1 MPNFFGLGVTAG
13 SFAER
18 VAMVSPSVGLL
29 FYQSD
34 TDEFLKFCVD
44 DDGVSRWMQAELRP
58 ARNLLINGSMGVWQR
73 GSSVNAGG
81 SGISTYAQDRWCF
94 GNNSASAYNM
104 SRVTNVPSSRFL
116 YSGRLTANVAS
127 PAALNG
133 WEQFVEQR
141 NMLFARGKYVTLSF
155 WIRGSKSFSGACY
168 VDTGTTADQ
177 MPGNGNAFTGGVTLV
192 SQTVNITTSWQK
204 VVFTS
209 SVVVPTNANVLR
221 VGLPKP
227 SFVQN
232 DWYEVTGVQ
241 FEIGTAHSE
250 FEFLP
255 YERELMSCMRYYE
268 NSTSGVNAPSA
279 NWLENAFGHTQP
291 FNGSY
296 CFINANF
303 KVTKRRLPDCVN
315 HSYNGSANAFSN
327 WNDGNNYAIGSVSC
341 QRFSAG
347 GIGIL
352 YNSANNFNTGSAV
365 WHGWV
370 ANAELT

>member
-13 SFAER
+13 SWAER
-18 VAMVSPSVGLL
+18 LAMVSPSVGLL

-81 SGISTYAQDRWCF
+81 GGASTYAQDRWCF
-94 GNNSASAYNM
+94 GNNGGWVFNM
-104 SRVTNVPSSRFL
+104 SRVTNVPSFRFL
-116 YSGRLTANVAS
+116 YSGRVTATNAVANG
-127 PAALNG
+127 LNG

-155 WIRGSKSFSGACY
+155 WIRGSKAFSGPCY
-168 VDTGTTADQ
+168 VDTGTTVDQ
-177 MPGNGNAFTGGVTLV
+177 NPGNGNAFTGGVALV
-192 SQTVNITTSWQK
+192 NQTVNITTSWQK

-241 FEIGTAHSE
+241 LEIGTAHSE

-268 NSTSGVNAPSA
+268 RVSASSRHYTSDGY
-279 NWLENAFGHTQP
+279 WG
-291 FNGSY
+291 
-296 CFINANF
+296 INFPF
-303 KVTKRRLPDCVN
+303 KVEKRTD
-315 HSYNGSANAFSN
+315 SYSWAVVST
-327 WNDGNNYAIGSVSC
+327 GNSSGLTLGPI
-341 QRFSAG
+341 
-347 GIGIL
+347 
-352 YNSANNFNTGSAV
+352 FNTVYAMGLQSNP
-365 WHGWV
+365 V
-370 ANAELT
+370 AAGTYYMYGYTVEIRAEL

>member
-1 MPNFFGLGVTAG
+1 LFFGVWFVVFCSFMYVRAYFFMGGGVVPNFFGLGVTAG

-204 VVFTS
+204 VVVTS

-241 FEIGTAHSE
+241 LEIGTAHSE

-268 NSTSGVNAPSA
+268 RVSASSRHYTSDGYWGIN
-279 NWLENAFGHTQP
+279 FP
-291 FNGSY
+291 FKVEKRTGSY
-296 CFINANF
+296 SWA
-303 KVTKRRLPDCVN
+303 VVST
-315 HSYNGSANAFSN
+315 
-327 WNDGNNYAIGSVSC
+327 GNSSGLTLGPV
-341 QRFSAG
+341 
-347 GIGIL
+347 
-352 YNSANNFNTGSAV
+352 FNTVYAMGLQSNP
-365 WHGWV
+365 V
-370 ANAELT
+370 AAGTYYMYGYTVEISAEL

>member
-13 SFAER
+13 SWAER
-18 VAMVSPSVGLL
+18 LAMVSPSVGLL

-81 SGISTYAQDRWCF
+81 GGASTYAQDRWCF
-94 GNNSASAYNM
+94 GNNGGWVFNM

-116 YSGRLTANVAS
+116 YSGRVTATNAVANG
-127 PAALNG
+127 LNG

-155 WIRGSKSFSGACY
+155 WIRGSKAFSGPCY

-177 MPGNGNAFTGGVTLV
+177 MPGNGNAFTGGVALV
-192 SQTVNITTSWQK
+192 NQTVNITTSWQK

-241 FEIGTAHSE
+241 LEIGTAHSE

-279 NWLENAFGHTQP
+279 NWLENAFGHTVP

-296 CFINANF
+296 VFLQGHF
-303 KVTKRRLPDCVN
+303 KVTKRRLPDLSN
-315 HSYNGSANAFSN
+315 HSYNGTVNAFSY
-327 WNDGNNYAIGSVSC
+327 WNDAGTNAAGSISF
-341 QRFSAG
+341 QRASAG
-347 GIGIL
+347 GIGIM
-352 YNSANNFNTGSAV
+352 YNSANTFNTGNAV